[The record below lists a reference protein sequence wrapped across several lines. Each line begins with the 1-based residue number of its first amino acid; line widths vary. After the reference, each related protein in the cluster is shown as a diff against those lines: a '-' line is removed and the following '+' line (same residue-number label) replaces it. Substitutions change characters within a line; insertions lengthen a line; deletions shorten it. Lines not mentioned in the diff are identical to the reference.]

1 MRATVIAEL
10 GGKLTP
16 GSGRPKEGV
25 WLFTALVLTAA
36 IPVLL
41 LGGWMAYI
49 TADQERSY
57 ARKAATEALTQVAHR
72 IEGEFSRE
80 LQVAETLAS
89 SAALDQ
95 DNLRDFYLEATRI
108 VAARPLW
115 ETAALTKPD
124 QEQVLNVL
132 RPLGA
137 PLGPVTDAESFNAV
151 LRTRKP
157 VLGGLG
163 PYQAAI
169 GKQLVSLRVP
179 VIRDGELRYVLT
191 IGLLPDQI
199 GTILGQAGLPTGWA
213 GTVIDAKEKIVART
227 PDTKTARAGATT
239 PAVQE
244 AMARSGSNSARTQT
258 REGIDVETVHRV
270 LAGTDGWSVHV
281 GVPVSEL
288 NAPVSRSLRL
298 LFGGTAASVGLAIAL
313 GLVIAREIAQ
323 RRRMEALE
331 SAAALLDSEKRGA
344 LAIDAAELGTW
355 RWDLSANEFSG
366 CGRFC
371 TLLGLAGSRSGE
383 TRWSADRIF
392 ALVEPP
398 HRAALAS
405 FATDCLESGKSS
417 SVEFPVQSDDRGEYW
432 LRAAGRAEGPPNR
445 RHVIHGVLADID
457 ILKRAETERSHLL
470 RRLASAQEEE
480 QRRISREL
488 HDQIGQTVTGLSLGL
503 KALEQGLAKG
513 SNGEAA
519 TEQVRWL
526 EQLAAQIGR
535 DIHRTA
541 SDLRP
546 TAIDDLGIFKA
557 IEAYVAEW
565 QERYGIRVD
574 IQTFGRDNSLPA
586 DVAAVLYRLVQ
597 EGLTNVL
604 KHASASKVSIV
615 LEKKSEGLALVL
627 EDDGI
632 GFDPDNV
639 GRIASA
645 RSDVGIGSLRH
656 EGAGCPS
663 WWHDRRRICA
673 RKGKYDFC
681 PDSAGSV
688 GDRQM
693 TPVRIA
699 LVDDHPVVLAGIRAL
714 LQGVP
719 EVELVGEANTG
730 ATGLKAICD
739 CSPDI
744 AVIDLS
750 LPDISGME
758 LARQVSR
765 RCPDV
770 KIIALTVH
778 EDRAYVHPVL
788 EAGARGY
795 LLKRS
800 AGDELLRAIRAV
812 NQGDR
817 LSRSRDSREGS
828 DERARTSALSG
839 ESDGGELSR
848 REEDVLKLVAQ
859 GLQQQA
865 NRRTAR
871 GERQK
876 RRDLQGAGVGKEGAS

>member
-1 MRATVIAEL
+1 MRATVVTEL
-10 GGKLTP
+10 GNRLSAGA
-16 GSGRPKEGV
+16 GRSSEGV
-25 WLFTALVLTAA
+25 WLLAALVLTAG

-72 IEGEFSRE
+72 IEGEIARE
-80 LQVAETLAS
+80 MQIAETLAS

-95 DNLRDFYLEATRI
+95 GNLVDFYREATRI

-132 RPLGA
+132 RPLGT
-137 PLGPVTDAESFNAV
+137 PLGPVTDTESFNAV

-157 VLGGLG
+157 ALGGLG

-179 VIRDGELRYVLT
+179 VLRDGELRYILT

-199 GTILGQAGLPTGWA
+199 GTILSQAGLPAGWA
-213 GTVIDAKEKIVART
+213 GTVVDAREKIVART
-227 PDTKTARAGATT
+227 PDTKPADTRT

-244 AMARSGSNSARTQT
+244 AMARGANAARTQT
-258 REGIDVETVHRV
+258 GEGVDVETVHRA

-323 RRRMEALE
+323 RRRLEALQ

-355 RWDLSANEFSG
+355 RWDMTANEFSG
-366 CGRFC
+366 CRRFC
-371 TLLGLAGSRSGE
+371 ALLGLAGARSGE

-392 ALVEPP
+392 ALIEPP
-398 HRAALAS
+398 YRAALAS
-405 FATDCLESGKSS
+405 FGAACIESGKSG
-417 SVEFPVQSDDRGEYW
+417 SVEFQIQSDDRGEYW
-432 LRAAGRAEGPPNR
+432 LRAAGRAEGQPNR

-457 ILKRAETERSHLL
+457 ILKRAEAERSHLL

-503 KALEQGLAKG
+503 KALEQGLAKAG
-513 SNGEAA
+513 DDEAA

-546 TAIDDLGIFKA
+546 TAIDDLGIFRA

-565 QERYGIRVD
+565 QDRYGIRVD
-574 IQTFGRDNSLPA
+574 MQTFGRDHPLPG
-586 DVAAVLYRLVQ
+586 DVSAVLYRLVQ

-604 KHASASKVSIV
+604 KHAHASKVSIV
-615 LEKKSEGLALVL
+615 LEKKAEGLALVL

-639 GRIASA
+639 DRIASA
-645 RSDVGIGSLRH
+645 GRASGLGLSGMKERV
-656 EGAGCPS
+656 
-663 WWHDRRRICA
+663 
-673 RKGKYDFC
+673 
-681 PDSAGSV
+681 
-688 GDRQM
+688 
-693 TPVRIA
+693 
-699 LVDDHPVVLAGIRAL
+699 AL
-714 LQGVP
+714 LG
-719 EVELVGEANTG
+719 GTI
-730 ATGLKAICD
+730 AIE
-739 CSPDI
+739 S
-744 AVIDLS
+744 S
-750 LPDISGME
+750 SGKGSTIFVQIPLEM
-758 LARQVSR
+758 S
-765 RCPDV
+765 
-770 KIIALTVH
+770 
-778 EDRAYVHPVL
+778 
-788 EAGARGY
+788 EAGA
-795 LLKRS
+795 
-800 AGDELLRAIRAV
+800 
-812 NQGDR
+812 
-817 LSRSRDSREGS
+817 
-828 DERARTSALSG
+828 
-839 ESDGGELSR
+839 
-848 REEDVLKLVAQ
+848 
-859 GLQQQA
+859 
-865 NRRTAR
+865 
-871 GERQK
+871 
-876 RRDLQGAGVGKEGAS
+876 

>member
-1 MRATVIAEL
+1 MGTPGVVHSRRRENMRATVVTEL
-10 GGKLTP
+10 GNRLSAGA
-16 GSGRPKEGV
+16 GRSSEGV
-25 WLFTALVLTAA
+25 WLLAALVLTAG

-72 IEGEFSRE
+72 IEGEIARE
-80 LQVAETLAS
+80 MQIAETLAS

-95 DNLRDFYLEATRI
+95 GNLVDFYREATRI

-132 RPLGA
+132 RPLGT
-137 PLGPVTDAESFNAV
+137 PLGPVTDTESFNAV

-157 VLGGLG
+157 ALGGLG

-179 VIRDGELRYVLT
+179 VLRDGELRYILT

-199 GTILGQAGLPTGWA
+199 GTILSQAGLPAGWA
-213 GTVIDAKEKIVART
+213 GTVVDAKEKIVART
-227 PDTKTARAGATT
+227 PDTKPADTRT

-244 AMARSGSNSARTQT
+244 AMARGANAARTQT
-258 REGIDVETVHRV
+258 GEGVDVETVHRA

-323 RRRMEALE
+323 RRRLEALQ

-355 RWDLSANEFSG
+355 RWDMTANEFSG
-366 CGRFC
+366 CRRFC
-371 TLLGLAGSRSGE
+371 ALLGLAGARSGE

-392 ALVEPP
+392 ALIEPP
-398 HRAALAS
+398 YRAALAS
-405 FATDCLESGKSS
+405 FGAACIESGKSG
-417 SVEFPVQSDDRGEYW
+417 SVEFPIQSDDRGEYW
-432 LRAAGRAEGPPNR
+432 LRAAGRAEGQPNR

-457 ILKRAETERSHLL
+457 ILKRAEAERSHLL

-503 KALEQGLAKG
+503 KALEQGLAKAG
-513 SNGEAA
+513 DDEAA

-546 TAIDDLGIFKA
+546 TAIDDLGIFRA

-565 QERYGIRVD
+565 QDRYGIRVD
-574 IQTFGRDNSLPA
+574 MQTFGRDHPLPG
-586 DVAAVLYRLVQ
+586 DVSAVLYRLVQ

-604 KHASASKVSIV
+604 KHAHASKVSIV
-615 LEKKSEGLALVL
+615 LEKKAEGLALVL

-639 GRIASA
+639 DRIASA
-645 RSDVGIGSLRH
+645 GRASGLGLSGMKERV
-656 EGAGCPS
+656 
-663 WWHDRRRICA
+663 
-673 RKGKYDFC
+673 
-681 PDSAGSV
+681 
-688 GDRQM
+688 
-693 TPVRIA
+693 
-699 LVDDHPVVLAGIRAL
+699 AL
-714 LQGVP
+714 LG
-719 EVELVGEANTG
+719 GTI
-730 ATGLKAICD
+730 AIE
-739 CSPDI
+739 S
-744 AVIDLS
+744 S
-750 LPDISGME
+750 SGKGSTIFVQIPLEM
-758 LARQVSR
+758 S
-765 RCPDV
+765 
-770 KIIALTVH
+770 
-778 EDRAYVHPVL
+778 
-788 EAGARGY
+788 EAGA
-795 LLKRS
+795 
-800 AGDELLRAIRAV
+800 
-812 NQGDR
+812 
-817 LSRSRDSREGS
+817 
-828 DERARTSALSG
+828 
-839 ESDGGELSR
+839 
-848 REEDVLKLVAQ
+848 
-859 GLQQQA
+859 
-865 NRRTAR
+865 
-871 GERQK
+871 
-876 RRDLQGAGVGKEGAS
+876 

>member
-10 GGKLTP
+10 GSKLT
-16 GSGRPKEGV
+16 SATSRPKEGF

-72 IEGEFSRE
+72 IEGEISRE

-95 DNLRDFYLEATRI
+95 GNLGDFYLEATRI

-137 PLGPVTDAESFNAV
+137 PLGPVTDTDSFNAV

-179 VIRDGELRYVLT
+179 VIRGGELRYVLT

-199 GTILGQAGLPTGWA
+199 GTILGQAGLPAGWA

-227 PDTKTARAGATT
+227 PDTKVARAVATT

-244 AMARSGSNSARTQT
+244 AMARGGSTSPRTQT

-281 GVPVSEL
+281 GVPASEL

-323 RRRMEALE
+323 RRRIEALQ

-371 TLLGLAGSRSGE
+371 ALLGLAGTRSGE
-383 TRWSADRIF
+383 TRWPADRIF

-405 FATDCLESGKSS
+405 FANYCLESGRSS
-417 SVEFPVQSDDRGEYW
+417 SVEFPIQSDDRGEYW

-445 RHVIHGVLADID
+445 RQVIHGVLADID

-513 SNGEAA
+513 GNGEAA

-574 IQTFGRDNSLPA
+574 IQTFGRDNSLAP

-615 LEKKSEGLALVL
+615 LEKKPEGLALVL

-632 GFDPDNV
+632 GFDPENV
-639 GRIASA
+639 GRITSGG
-645 RSDVGIGSLRH
+645 RTSGLGLSGMKERV
-656 EGAGCPS
+656 
-663 WWHDRRRICA
+663 
-673 RKGKYDFC
+673 
-681 PDSAGSV
+681 
-688 GDRQM
+688 
-693 TPVRIA
+693 
-699 LVDDHPVVLAGIRAL
+699 AL
-714 LQGVP
+714 LG
-719 EVELVGEANTG
+719 GT
-730 ATGLKAICD
+730 
-739 CSPDI
+739 I
-744 AVIDLS
+744 AVESTPGKGSTIFVQI
-750 LPDISGME
+750 P
-758 LARQVSR
+758 
-765 RCPDV
+765 
-770 KIIALTVH
+770 
-778 EDRAYVHPVL
+778 L
-788 EAGARGY
+788 EASETVR
-795 LLKRS
+795 
-800 AGDELLRAIRAV
+800 
-812 NQGDR
+812 
-817 LSRSRDSREGS
+817 
-828 DERARTSALSG
+828 
-839 ESDGGELSR
+839 
-848 REEDVLKLVAQ
+848 
-859 GLQQQA
+859 
-865 NRRTAR
+865 
-871 GERQK
+871 
-876 RRDLQGAGVGKEGAS
+876 

>member
-1 MRATVIAEL
+1 MGTPGVVHSRRRENMRATVVTEL
-10 GGKLTP
+10 GNRL
-16 GSGRPKEGV
+16 SASAGRSSEGV
-25 WLFTALVLTAA
+25 WLLAALVLTAG

-72 IEGEFSRE
+72 IEGEIARE
-80 LQVAETLAS
+80 MQIAETLAS

-95 DNLRDFYLEATRI
+95 GNLVDFYREATRI

-132 RPLGA
+132 RPLGT
-137 PLGPVTDAESFNAV
+137 PLGPVTDTESFNAV

-157 VLGGLG
+157 ALGGLG

-179 VIRDGELRYVLT
+179 VLRDGELRYILT

-199 GTILGQAGLPTGWA
+199 GTILSQAGLPAGWA
-213 GTVIDAKEKIVART
+213 GTVVDAKEKIVART
-227 PDTKTARAGATT
+227 PDTKPADTRT

-244 AMARSGSNSARTQT
+244 AMARGANAARTQT
-258 REGIDVETVHRV
+258 GEGVDVETVHRA

-323 RRRMEALE
+323 RRRLEALQ

-355 RWDLSANEFSG
+355 RWDMTANEFSG
-366 CGRFC
+366 CRRFC
-371 TLLGLAGSRSGE
+371 ALLGLAGARSGE

-392 ALVEPP
+392 ALIEPP
-398 HRAALAS
+398 YRAALAS
-405 FATDCLESGKSS
+405 FGAACIESGKSG
-417 SVEFPVQSDDRGEYW
+417 SVEFPIQSDDRGEYW
-432 LRAAGRAEGPPNR
+432 LRAAGRAEGQPNR

-457 ILKRAETERSHLL
+457 ILKRAEAERSHLL

-503 KALEQGLAKG
+503 KALEQGLAKAG
-513 SNGEAA
+513 DDEAA

-546 TAIDDLGIFKA
+546 TAIDDLGIFRA

-565 QERYGIRVD
+565 QDRYGIRVD
-574 IQTFGRDNSLPA
+574 MQTFGRDHPLPG
-586 DVAAVLYRLVQ
+586 DVSAVLYRLVQ

-604 KHASASKVSIV
+604 KHAHASKVSIV
-615 LEKKSEGLALVL
+615 LEKKAEGLALVL

-639 GRIASA
+639 DRIASA
-645 RSDVGIGSLRH
+645 GRASGLGLSGMKERV
-656 EGAGCPS
+656 
-663 WWHDRRRICA
+663 
-673 RKGKYDFC
+673 
-681 PDSAGSV
+681 
-688 GDRQM
+688 
-693 TPVRIA
+693 
-699 LVDDHPVVLAGIRAL
+699 AL
-714 LQGVP
+714 LG
-719 EVELVGEANTG
+719 GTI
-730 ATGLKAICD
+730 AIE
-739 CSPDI
+739 S
-744 AVIDLS
+744 S
-750 LPDISGME
+750 SGKGSTIFVQIPLEM
-758 LARQVSR
+758 S
-765 RCPDV
+765 
-770 KIIALTVH
+770 
-778 EDRAYVHPVL
+778 
-788 EAGARGY
+788 EAGA
-795 LLKRS
+795 
-800 AGDELLRAIRAV
+800 
-812 NQGDR
+812 
-817 LSRSRDSREGS
+817 
-828 DERARTSALSG
+828 
-839 ESDGGELSR
+839 
-848 REEDVLKLVAQ
+848 
-859 GLQQQA
+859 
-865 NRRTAR
+865 
-871 GERQK
+871 
-876 RRDLQGAGVGKEGAS
+876 

>member
-1 MRATVIAEL
+1 MRASGIAEL
-10 GGKLTP
+10 SNRLSA
-16 GSGRPKEGV
+16 GSGRSKEAA

-72 IEGEFSRE
+72 IEGEISHE
-80 LQVAETLAS
+80 IQVAETLAS
-89 SAALDQ
+89 SAALD
-95 DNLRDFYLEATRI
+95 DGNLSDFYIEAKRI

-115 ETAALTKPD
+115 ETAFLTKPD
-124 QEQVLNVL
+124 REQVLNVL

-137 PLGPVTDAESFNAV
+137 PLGRPVTDTESFTAV

-163 PYQAAI
+163 QFQASI
-169 GKQLVSLRVP
+169 GKRLVALRVP

-191 IGLLPDQI
+191 VGLLPDQI
-199 GTILGQAGLPTGWA
+199 GTILGQAGLPAGWA
-213 GTVIDAKEKIVART
+213 GTVIDAKDEIVART
-227 PDTKTARAGATT
+227 PDAQAVSASAKT

-244 AMARSGSNSARTQT
+244 AIARGGSNSLRTRT
-258 REGIDVETVHRV
+258 SEGMDVETVHRA
-270 LAGTDGWSVHV
+270 LAGTEGWSVHV
-281 GVPVSEL
+281 GVPVAEL
-288 NAPVSRSLRL
+288 NAPVSRSLQL
-298 LFGGTAASVGLAIAL
+298 LVAGTAASVGLAIAL

-323 RRRMEALE
+323 RRRMEALQ

-355 RWDLSANEFSG
+355 RWDLTANEFSG
-366 CGRFC
+366 CNRFGA
-371 TLLGLAGSRSGE
+371 LLGLPGARSGE

-392 ALVEPP
+392 ALLEPP

-405 FATDCLESGKSS
+405 FGGACLESGKSG

-503 KALEQGLAKG
+503 KALEQGLTKG
-513 SNGEAA
+513 DASAA
-519 TEQVRWL
+519 SAQLRWL

-546 TAIDDLGIFKA
+546 TAIDDLGIFRA

-565 QERYGIRVD
+565 QERYDVRVD
-574 IQTFGRDNSLPA
+574 IQTFGRDHPLPP

-604 KHASASKVSIV
+604 KHARASKVSIV
-615 LEKKSEGLALVL
+615 LEKKPEGLALVL

-632 GFDPDNV
+632 GFDPESV
-639 GRIASA
+639 GRNVSGASQVSGLGLSGMKE
-645 RSDVGIGSLRH
+645 RV
-656 EGAGCPS
+656 
-663 WWHDRRRICA
+663 
-673 RKGKYDFC
+673 
-681 PDSAGSV
+681 
-688 GDRQM
+688 
-693 TPVRIA
+693 
-699 LVDDHPVVLAGIRAL
+699 AL
-714 LQGVP
+714 LG
-719 EVELVGEANTG
+719 GT
-730 ATGLKAICD
+730 
-739 CSPDI
+739 I
-744 AVIDLS
+744 AVESAPGKGSTIFVQI
-750 LPDISGME
+750 P
-758 LARQVSR
+758 
-765 RCPDV
+765 
-770 KIIALTVH
+770 
-778 EDRAYVHPVL
+778 L
-788 EAGARGY
+788 EVQ
-795 LLKRS
+795 LEMQ
-800 AGDELLRAIRAV
+800 D
-812 NQGDR
+812 
-817 LSRSRDSREGS
+817 
-828 DERARTSALSG
+828 TSA
-839 ESDGGELSR
+839 
-848 REEDVLKLVAQ
+848 
-859 GLQQQA
+859 
-865 NRRTAR
+865 
-871 GERQK
+871 
-876 RRDLQGAGVGKEGAS
+876 

>member
-1 MRATVIAEL
+1 MRTVVIAEL
-10 GGKLTP
+10 AERLAS
-16 GSGRPKEGV
+16 GSGRRKEGV
-25 WLFTALVLTAA
+25 WLFAALVLTAA

-41 LGGWMAYI
+41 LGGWITYI

-72 IEGEFSRE
+72 IEAEIGRE
-80 LQVAETLAS
+80 MQVAETLAS
-89 SAALDQ
+89 SAALDNE
-95 DNLRDFYLEATRI
+95 NLGDFYREATRI

-137 PLGPVTDAESFNAV
+137 PLGPVMDSESFNAV

-179 VIRDGELRYVLT
+179 VIRDGELRYILT

-199 GTILGQAGLPTGWA
+199 GTILGQAGLPAGWA
-213 GTVIDAKEKIVART
+213 GAVIDAKDRMVART
-227 PDTKTARAGATT
+227 PDTQAASADTKT

-244 AMARSGSNSARTQT
+244 AIARGSSNSRRTQT
-258 REGIDVETVHRV
+258 REGMDVETVHRV
-270 LAGTDGWSVHV
+270 LAGTEGWSVHV
-281 GVPVSEL
+281 GVPLAEL

-355 RWDLSANEFSG
+355 RWDLHANEFSG
-366 CGRFC
+366 CSRFC
-371 TLLGLAGSRSGE
+371 ALLGLPSARSGE
-383 TRWSADRIF
+383 TKWPAAEIF
-392 ALVEPP
+392 AVVEPS
-398 HRAALAS
+398 HRLALAS
-405 FATDCLESGKSS
+405 FGAACLESGKSS
-417 SVEFPVQSDDRGEYW
+417 SVAFQIQSGDRGEYW
-432 LRAAGRAEGPPNR
+432 LRAAGRAEGRPNQ

-457 ILKRAETERSHLL
+457 VPKRAEAERSHLL

-503 KALEQGLAKG
+503 KALEQGLANGK
-513 SNGEAA
+513 NGEAA

-546 TAIDDLGIFKA
+546 TAIDDLGIFRA

-574 IQTFGRDNSLPA
+574 IQTFGQDNPLPA

-597 EGLTNVL
+597 EGLNNVL
-604 KHASASKVSIV
+604 KHAQASKVSLV

-632 GFDPDNV
+632 GFDPEATQRNV
-639 GRIASA
+639 SGSGRAPGLGLSGMKE
-645 RSDVGIGSLRH
+645 RV
-656 EGAGCPS
+656 
-663 WWHDRRRICA
+663 
-673 RKGKYDFC
+673 
-681 PDSAGSV
+681 
-688 GDRQM
+688 
-693 TPVRIA
+693 
-699 LVDDHPVVLAGIRAL
+699 AL
-714 LQGVP
+714 LG
-719 EVELVGEANTG
+719 G
-730 ATGLKAICD
+730 K
-739 CSPDI
+739 I
-744 AVIDLS
+744 AVESAPGNGSTIFVQIPL
-750 LPDISGME
+750 E
-758 LARQVSR
+758 
-765 RCPDV
+765 
-770 KIIALTVH
+770 
-778 EDRAYVHPVL
+778 EPVN
-788 EAGARGY
+788 
-795 LLKRS
+795 
-800 AGDELLRAIRAV
+800 V
-812 NQGDR
+812 Q
-817 LSRSRDSREGS
+817 
-828 DERARTSALSG
+828 
-839 ESDGGELSR
+839 
-848 REEDVLKLVAQ
+848 
-859 GLQQQA
+859 
-865 NRRTAR
+865 
-871 GERQK
+871 
-876 RRDLQGAGVGKEGAS
+876 

>member
-1 MRATVIAEL
+1 LSVFGGKENMRATVIAEL
-10 GGKLTP
+10 GNRLSSS
-16 GSGRPKEGV
+16 SGRRKEAV

-72 IEGEFSRE
+72 IEGEISRE

-95 DNLRDFYLEATRI
+95 GNLIDFYREATRI

-132 RPLGA
+132 RPLGT
-137 PLGPVTDAESFNAV
+137 PLGPVTDTESFNAV

-157 VLGGLG
+157 ALGGLG

-179 VIRDGELRYVLT
+179 VIRDGELRYILT

-199 GTILGQAGLPTGWA
+199 GTILGQTGLPAGWA

-227 PDTKTARAGATT
+227 PDTSTPRAGATT

-244 AMARSGSNSARTQT
+244 AIARVGSNSPRTQT
-258 REGIDVETVHRV
+258 REGVDVETVHRV

-298 LFGGTAASVGLAIAL
+298 LFGGTAASVALAIAL

-323 RRRMEALE
+323 RRRMEALQ

-355 RWDLSANEFSG
+355 RWDMAANEFNG
-366 CGRFC
+366 CSRFC
-371 TLLGLAGSRSGE
+371 ALLGLPDSRSE
-383 TRWSADRIF
+383 EMRWSADRVF
-392 ALVEPP
+392 AQIESS
-398 HRAALAS
+398 HRAAVTS
-405 FATDCLESGKSS
+405 FGTACLESGKSS
-417 SVEFPVQSDDRGEYW
+417 SVEFLIQSDDRGEYW
-432 LRAAGRAEGPPNR
+432 LRAAGRAEGPSHR
-445 RHVIHGVLADID
+445 SHVIHGVLADID
-457 ILKRAETERSHLL
+457 IPKRAEAERSHLL

-513 SNGEAA
+513 SNGAAA

-546 TAIDDLGIFKA
+546 TAIDDLGIFRA

-565 QERYGIRVD
+565 QERYGVRVD
-574 IQTFGRDNSLPA
+574 IQTFGRDNPLPA

-604 KHASASKVSIV
+604 KHAKASKVSIV
-615 LEKKSEGLALVL
+615 LERKSDGLALVL

-632 GFDPDNV
+632 GFDPENL
-639 GRIASA
+639 GRKAS
-645 RSDVGIGSLRH
+645 GIGQASGLGLSGMKER
-656 EGAGCPS
+656 
-663 WWHDRRRICA
+663 
-673 RKGKYDFC
+673 
-681 PDSAGSV
+681 V
-688 GDRQM
+688 
-693 TPVRIA
+693 
-699 LVDDHPVVLAGIRAL
+699 AL
-714 LQGVP
+714 LDG
-719 EVELVGEANTG
+719 TI
-730 ATGLKAICD
+730 AIE
-739 CSPDI
+739 SAPGKGSTI
-744 AVIDLS
+744 FVQIPL
-750 LPDISGME
+750 E
-758 LARQVSR
+758 
-765 RCPDV
+765 
-770 KIIALTVH
+770 
-778 EDRAYVHPVL
+778 VL
-788 EAGARGY
+788 EAGR
-795 LLKRS
+795 
-800 AGDELLRAIRAV
+800 
-812 NQGDR
+812 
-817 LSRSRDSREGS
+817 
-828 DERARTSALSG
+828 
-839 ESDGGELSR
+839 
-848 REEDVLKLVAQ
+848 
-859 GLQQQA
+859 
-865 NRRTAR
+865 
-871 GERQK
+871 
-876 RRDLQGAGVGKEGAS
+876 

>member
-1 MRATVIAEL
+1 MRATVVTEL
-10 GGKLTP
+10 GNRLSAGA
-16 GSGRPKEGV
+16 GRSSEGV
-25 WLFTALVLTAA
+25 WLLAALVLTAG

-72 IEGEFSRE
+72 IEGEIARE
-80 LQVAETLAS
+80 MQIAETLAS

-95 DNLRDFYLEATRI
+95 GNLVDFYREATRI

-132 RPLGA
+132 RPLGT
-137 PLGPVTDAESFNAV
+137 PLGPVTDTESFNAV

-157 VLGGLG
+157 ALGGLG

-179 VIRDGELRYVLT
+179 VLRDGELRYILT

-199 GTILGQAGLPTGWA
+199 GTILSQAGLPAGWA
-213 GTVIDAKEKIVART
+213 GTVVDAREKIVART
-227 PDTKTARAGATT
+227 PDTKPADTRT

-244 AMARSGSNSARTQT
+244 AMARGANAARTQT
-258 REGIDVETVHRV
+258 GEGVDVETVHRA

-323 RRRMEALE
+323 RRRLEALQ

-355 RWDLSANEFSG
+355 RWDMTANEFSG
-366 CGRFC
+366 CRRFC
-371 TLLGLAGSRSGE
+371 ALLGLAGARSGE

-392 ALVEPP
+392 ALIEPP
-398 HRAALAS
+398 YRAALAS
-405 FATDCLESGKSS
+405 FGAACIESGKSG
-417 SVEFPVQSDDRGEYW
+417 SVEFPIQSDDRGEYW
-432 LRAAGRAEGPPNR
+432 LRAAGRAEGQPNR

-457 ILKRAETERSHLL
+457 ILKRAEAERSHLL

-503 KALEQGLAKG
+503 KALEQGLAKAG
-513 SNGEAA
+513 DDEAA

-546 TAIDDLGIFKA
+546 TAIDDLGIFRA

-565 QERYGIRVD
+565 QDRYGIRVD
-574 IQTFGRDNSLPA
+574 MQTFGRDHPLPG
-586 DVAAVLYRLVQ
+586 DVSAVLYRLVQ

-604 KHASASKVSIV
+604 KHAHASKVSIV
-615 LEKKSEGLALVL
+615 LEKKAEGLALVL

-639 GRIASA
+639 DRIASA
-645 RSDVGIGSLRH
+645 GRASGLGLSGMKERV
-656 EGAGCPS
+656 
-663 WWHDRRRICA
+663 
-673 RKGKYDFC
+673 
-681 PDSAGSV
+681 
-688 GDRQM
+688 
-693 TPVRIA
+693 
-699 LVDDHPVVLAGIRAL
+699 AL
-714 LQGVP
+714 LG
-719 EVELVGEANTG
+719 GTI
-730 ATGLKAICD
+730 AIE
-739 CSPDI
+739 S
-744 AVIDLS
+744 S
-750 LPDISGME
+750 SGKGSTIFVQIPLEM
-758 LARQVSR
+758 S
-765 RCPDV
+765 
-770 KIIALTVH
+770 
-778 EDRAYVHPVL
+778 
-788 EAGARGY
+788 EAGA
-795 LLKRS
+795 
-800 AGDELLRAIRAV
+800 
-812 NQGDR
+812 
-817 LSRSRDSREGS
+817 
-828 DERARTSALSG
+828 
-839 ESDGGELSR
+839 
-848 REEDVLKLVAQ
+848 
-859 GLQQQA
+859 
-865 NRRTAR
+865 
-871 GERQK
+871 
-876 RRDLQGAGVGKEGAS
+876 

>member
-1 MRATVIAEL
+1 MRTTVIAGL
-10 GGKLTP
+10 GSRFAS

-57 ARKAATEALTQVAHR
+57 AREAATEALTQVAHR
-72 IEGEFSRE
+72 IEGEISRE
-80 LQVAETLAS
+80 LQVAETLAG

-95 DNLRDFYLEATRI
+95 GNLRDFYLEATRI

-137 PLGPVTDAESFNAV
+137 PLGPVTDTESFNAV

-199 GTILGQAGLPTGWA
+199 GTILGQAGLPAGWA

-227 PDTKTARAGATT
+227 PDTRIAKAGATT

-244 AMARSGSNSARTQT
+244 AMARGGSNSPRTQT

-270 LAGTDGWSVHV
+270 LTGTDGWSVHV

-323 RRRMEALE
+323 RRRLEALQ

-355 RWDLSANEFSG
+355 SWDLSANEFSG
-366 CGRFC
+366 CNRFR
-371 TLLGLAGSRSGE
+371 TLLGLAGARSGE
-383 TRWSADRIF
+383 TRWSADRIL

-398 HRAALAS
+398 HRAALVS
-405 FATDCLESGKSS
+405 FATDCLESGRSS
-417 SVEFPVQSDDRGEYW
+417 SVEFPVQSDNRGEYW
-432 LRAAGRAEGPPNR
+432 LRAAGRAQGPPNR

-503 KALEQGLAKG
+503 KALEQGLVKG
-513 SNGEAA
+513 SNAEAA
-519 TEQVRWL
+519 TGQVRWL

-546 TAIDDLGIFKA
+546 TAIDDLGTFKA

-565 QERYGIRVD
+565 QERYGVRVD

-632 GFDPDNV
+632 GFDPENV
-639 GRIASA
+639 A
-645 RSDVGIGSLRH
+645 GIVS
-656 EGAGCPS
+656 GAGRTS
-663 WWHDRRRICA
+663 GLGLSGMKER
-673 RKGKYDFC
+673 
-681 PDSAGSV
+681 
-688 GDRQM
+688 
-693 TPVRIA
+693 
-699 LVDDHPVVLAGIRAL
+699 VVLLGGTI
-714 LQGVP
+714 
-719 EVELVGEANTG
+719 
-730 ATGLKAICD
+730 AIE
-739 CSPDI
+739 STPGKGSTI
-744 AVIDLS
+744 FVQI
-750 LPDISGME
+750 P
-758 LARQVSR
+758 
-765 RCPDV
+765 
-770 KIIALTVH
+770 
-778 EDRAYVHPVL
+778 L
-788 EAGARGY
+788 EA
-795 LLKRS
+795 L
-800 AGDELLRAIRAV
+800 EAV
-812 NQGDR
+812 R
-817 LSRSRDSREGS
+817 
-828 DERARTSALSG
+828 
-839 ESDGGELSR
+839 
-848 REEDVLKLVAQ
+848 
-859 GLQQQA
+859 
-865 NRRTAR
+865 
-871 GERQK
+871 
-876 RRDLQGAGVGKEGAS
+876 

>member
-1 MRATVIAEL
+1 MRASVIADL
-10 GGKLTP
+10 SNRLSF
-16 GSGRPKEGV
+16 GSGRAKEAI

-72 IEGEFSRE
+72 IEGEIFRE
-80 LQVAETLAS
+80 MQVAETLAI

-95 DNLRDFYLEATRI
+95 GNLSDFYREATRI

-124 QEQVLNVL
+124 REQVLNVL

-137 PLGPVTDAESFNAV
+137 PLGPVTDSESFNAV

-179 VIRDGELRYVLT
+179 VIRDGELRYILT

-199 GTILGQAGLPTGWA
+199 GTILGQAGLPAGWA
-213 GTVIDAKEKIVART
+213 GTVIDASEKIVART
-227 PDTKTARAGATT
+227 PDTKMASVDPKT

-244 AMARSGSNSARTQT
+244 AIARGGSNSLRTQT
-258 REGIDVETVHRV
+258 REGMDVETVHRV
-270 LAGTDGWSVHV
+270 LAGTEGWSVHV
-281 GVPVSEL
+281 GVPVVEL

-355 RWDLSANEFSG
+355 RWDLHANEFSG
-366 CGRFC
+366 CSRFC
-371 TLLGLAGSRSGE
+371 ELLGLPSTRLGE
-383 TRWSADRIF
+383 TKWPADEIF
-392 ALVEPP
+392 AVVEPS
-398 HRAALAS
+398 HRPALAS
-405 FATDCLESGKSS
+405 FGAACLESGKSS
-417 SVEFPVQSDDRGEYW
+417 SVVFQIQSDDRGEYW
-432 LRAAGRAEGPPNR
+432 LRAAGRAEGRPNHR
-445 RHVIHGVLADID
+445 RVIHGVLADID
-457 ILKRAETERSHLL
+457 ILKRAEVERSHLL

-513 SNGEAA
+513 NNGEAA

-546 TAIDDLGIFKA
+546 TAIDDLGIFRA

-565 QERYGIRVD
+565 QERYGVRVD
-574 IQTFGRDNSLPA
+574 IQTFGRDNPLPP

-604 KHASASKVSIV
+604 KHAHASKISIV

-627 EDDGI
+627 EDDGV
-632 GFDPDNV
+632 GFDPEKVERDGSGGGRASGLGLSGMKERV
-639 GRIASA
+639 ALLGGRIAVESA
-645 RSDVGIGSLRH
+645 PGKGSTIFVQIPL
-656 EGAGCPS
+656 EE
-663 WWHDRRRICA
+663 
-673 RKGKYDFC
+673 
-681 PDSAGSV
+681 
-688 GDRQM
+688 
-693 TPVRIA
+693 PVN
-699 LVDDHPVVLAGIRAL
+699 V
-714 LQGVP
+714 
-719 EVELVGEANTG
+719 T
-730 ATGLKAICD
+730 
-739 CSPDI
+739 
-744 AVIDLS
+744 
-750 LPDISGME
+750 
-758 LARQVSR
+758 
-765 RCPDV
+765 
-770 KIIALTVH
+770 
-778 EDRAYVHPVL
+778 
-788 EAGARGY
+788 
-795 LLKRS
+795 
-800 AGDELLRAIRAV
+800 
-812 NQGDR
+812 
-817 LSRSRDSREGS
+817 
-828 DERARTSALSG
+828 
-839 ESDGGELSR
+839 
-848 REEDVLKLVAQ
+848 
-859 GLQQQA
+859 
-865 NRRTAR
+865 
-871 GERQK
+871 
-876 RRDLQGAGVGKEGAS
+876 

>member
-1 MRATVIAEL
+1 M
-10 GGKLTP
+10 
-16 GSGRPKEGV
+16 
-25 WLFTALVLTAA
+25 
-36 IPVLL
+36 
-41 LGGWMAYI
+41 
-49 TADQERSY
+49 
-57 ARKAATEALTQVAHR
+57 
-72 IEGEFSRE
+72 
-80 LQVAETLAS
+80 QVAETLAS

-95 DNLRDFYLEATRI
+95 GNLRDFYLEATRI

-137 PLGPVTDAESFNAV
+137 PLGPVTDTESFNAV

-179 VIRDGELRYVLT
+179 VIRDGELRYILT

-199 GTILGQAGLPTGWA
+199 GTILGQAGLPAGWA

-227 PDTKTARAGATT
+227 PDTKTAKAGATT

-244 AMARSGSNSARTQT
+244 AMARGGSNSARTQT

-270 LAGTDGWSVHV
+270 LAGTEGWSVHV

-323 RRRMEALE
+323 RRRMEALQ

-392 ALVEPP
+392 ALVEPS
-398 HRAALAS
+398 HRVALAS

-604 KHASASKVSIV
+604 KHANASKVSIV

-632 GFDPDNV
+632 GFDPENV
-639 GRIASA
+639 GRIVVRR

-663 WWHDRRRICA
+663 RRHDRRRICA

-688 GDRQM
+688 GDHRM

-758 LARQVSR
+758 LARQVTR
-765 RCPDV
+765 QCPDV
-770 KIIALTVH
+770 KIIVLTVH

-812 NQGDR
+812 NRGNVYLDPAIAEKAAMNAPEFA
-817 LSRSRDSREGS
+817 LPGEG
-828 DERARTSALSG
+828 
-839 ESDGGELSR
+839 DGGELSR

-859 GLQQQA
+859 GFSNKQIAGELEVSVKSVE
-865 NRRTAR
+865 TYKAR
-871 GERQK
+871 ASEKKGLHSRADIVRYGIK
-876 RRDLQGAGVGKEGAS
+876 QGWLAAPN

>member
-1 MRATVIAEL
+1 MAFVGLGRKEGMRATVIAEL
-10 GGKLTP
+10 GSTLYSGP
-16 GSGRPKEGV
+16 GRPREGV
-25 WLFTALVLTAA
+25 WLFAALVLTAA

-72 IEGEFSRE
+72 IEGEISHE
-80 LQVAETLAS
+80 LQVAEALAS

-95 DNLRDFYLEATRI
+95 GNLRDFYIEATRI

-137 PLGPVTDAESFNAV
+137 PLGPVKDIESFNAV
-151 LRTRKP
+151 VRTQKP

-163 PYQAAI
+163 PYQAVI

-179 VIRDGELRYVLT
+179 VIRNDELRYVLT

-199 GTILGQAGLPTGWA
+199 GMILSQAGLPDGWV
-213 GTVIDAKEKIVART
+213 GTVIDAREKIVART
-227 PDTKTARAGATT
+227 PDNNVSRTGATT

-244 AMARSGSNSARTQT
+244 AMARSGSNSPRTQT
-258 REGIDVETVHRV
+258 REGVDVETVHRA

-313 GLVIAREIAQ
+313 GLVIGREIAQ
-323 RRRMEALE
+323 RRRLEALQ

-355 RWDLSANEFSG
+355 RWDLATNEFSG
-366 CGRFC
+366 CNRFC
-371 TLLGLAGSRSGE
+371 TLLGMPGGRSGE

-392 ALVEPP
+392 AVVEPP
-398 HRAALAS
+398 HHTALTS
-405 FATDCLESGKSS
+405 FATECLESGKLS
-417 SVEFPVQSDDRGEYW
+417 SVEFPVRSENRGEYW
-432 LRAAGRAEGPPNR
+432 LRAAGRAEGQPNR
-445 RHVIHGVLADID
+445 RHVIHGVLFDID
-457 ILKRAETERSHLL
+457 ILKRSETERSHLL

-513 SNGEAA
+513 SNEESA
-519 TEQVRWL
+519 TAQVRWL

-546 TAIDDLGIFKA
+546 TAIDDLGAFKA
-557 IEAYVAEW
+557 IQAYVAEW
-565 QERYGIRVD
+565 QDRYGIRVD
-574 IQTFGRDNSLPA
+574 IQTFGRDNSLPP

-604 KHASASKVSIV
+604 KHASAGKISLV
-615 LEKKSEGLALVL
+615 LERKFAALALVL

-632 GFDPDNV
+632 GFDPEAV
-639 GRIASA
+639 GRIAS
-645 RSDVGIGSLRH
+645 
-656 EGAGCPS
+656 
-663 WWHDRRRICA
+663 
-673 RKGKYDFC
+673 
-681 PDSAGSV
+681 
-688 GDRQM
+688 
-693 TPVRIA
+693 
-699 LVDDHPVVLAGIRAL
+699 
-714 LQGVP
+714 
-719 EVELVGEANTG
+719 
-730 ATGLKAICD
+730 
-739 CSPDI
+739 
-744 AVIDLS
+744 
-750 LPDISGME
+750 SG
-758 LARQVSR
+758 
-765 RCPDV
+765 
-770 KIIALTVH
+770 
-778 EDRAYVHPVL
+778 
-788 EAGARGY
+788 
-795 LLKRS
+795 
-800 AGDELLRAIRAV
+800 
-812 NQGDR
+812 
-817 LSRSRDSREGS
+817 
-828 DERARTSALSG
+828 ARTSGLGLSG
-839 ESDGGELSR
+839 MKERVALLGGTIAIESAPGNGSTIFVQIPLE
-848 REEDVLKLVAQ
+848 
-859 GLQQQA
+859 
-865 NRRTAR
+865 
-871 GERQK
+871 
-876 RRDLQGAGVGKEGAS
+876 ASETIQ